1 MSSSSLY
8 PANGITLSRW
18 YELNGPFAVE
28 YRVLQRSFDF
38 PPTDAAA
45 IQAFLTDG
53 SQTVTGNSYRKST
66 APNELGEWGV
76 RAWATEAGT
85 DWQTNDSAACDGYS
99 SIGGLFCPPAK
110 FRGAGGNRLIAFGG
124 ISEASASGVGSE
136 TFGTTVQ
143 AVLEQT
149 FRQGSVNSF
158 INPIGRFT
166 FQRLYIKVNTGSARV
181 RYYTDP
187 FPQSVAGT
195 VSAWPEF
202 QVLLRPPP
210 SPTGTPTATPTRRRI
225 RMEPGSPT
233 NPVSPSA
240 PARKRMSI
248 PEGYTLDAS
257 ADFQWDGV
265 NDSLDTFGCLL
276 PEDTRERLA
285 DLGYGQAPFISESN
299 TGFGGGARNSIY
311 AEMNLVVEW
320 SSSGR
325 RFTA

>member
-8 PANGITLSRW
+8 PATGITLSRW

-38 PPTDAAA
+38 PPTEPAG
-45 IQAFLTDG
+45 IQSFLDDG
-53 SQTVTGNSYRKST
+53 SSGIGSYRYSTVTHD
-66 APNELGEWGV
+66 LGQWGV
-76 RAWATEAGT
+76 RAWGTQAG
-85 DWQTNDSAACDGYS
+85 DDPKTNGSPECAAYS

-110 FRGAGGNRLIAFGG
+110 FRGAGGDRLISFGG
-124 ISEASASGVGSE
+124 ISESSASGVGSE
-136 TFGTTVQ
+136 TFSTRVQ
-143 AVLEQT
+143 TILEKV

-158 INPIGRFT
+158 YNPIGRIT
-166 FQRLYIKVNTGSARV
+166 FQRLYIRVNTGSARV

-202 QVLLRPPP
+202 QLLLRPPP
-210 SPTGTPTATPTRRRI
+210 SSTGTPTETPTRRRI
-225 RMEPGSPT
+225 RMQPGAPT

-240 PARKRMSI
+240 PARKRISV

-265 NDSLDTFGCLL
+265 NDSLDSYGCLL
-276 PEDTRERLA
+276 PEDTRERLD

-299 TGFGGGARNSIY
+299 TGFGGAAANSIF